1 MMTLPLIAAI
11 SLACVFLV
19 ETYAWFVRANA
30 LNDGRA
36 YVISKSNLI
45 LYSSRAFAFG
55 FQASLSYYLETHGAV
70 EGVLFICVVGFV
82 SSVVIHLLTFY
93 QRTVRGLTW
102 AAMVGV
108 MRGIRR
114 WDDSLMSRELAP
126 IAKIGSRRLYLAT
139 TASTA
144 IFGVAMTLPYLLAL
158 YNPSLRL
165 TFTSLIALLNFVGML
180 FLLYLVDPVLY
191 KLMDAGSLRYSIY
204 DFIAGRITGFILS
217 LVIAISVI
225 GGLGLL

>member
-1 MMTLPLIAAI
+1 MTLPLIAAI

-55 FQASLSYYLETHGAV
+55 FQASLSYYLETRGAV

-82 SSVVIHLLTFY
+82 SSVLIHLLTFY
-93 QRTVRGLTW
+93 HRSVRGLTW
-102 AAMVGV
+102 SAMVG
-108 MRGIRR
+108 MMKSIRR
-114 WDDSLMSRELAP
+114 WDESLMSKELPP
-126 IAKIGSRRLYLAT
+126 IAKIRSRRLYLAT

-144 IFGVAMTLPYLLAL
+144 IFGVAITLPYLLAL

-165 TFTSLIALLNFVGML
+165 TFTSLIALLNFLGTI

-191 KLMDAGSLRYSIY
+191 KLMDDGNLRYSIY
-204 DFIAGRITGFILS
+204 DFVAGRITGFVLS
-217 LVIAISVI
+217 LLIAILVI
-225 GGLGLL
+225 SGLGLL